1 MQNSLVATV
10 QESSEEYAAAD
21 QIQVWYRYH
30 ARRFK
35 RMKSNQEDGD
45 VLVADCIQYRE
56 PNTVHEIDED
66 TLLLR
71 FLSAVGLRDQ
81 FPRFQLERVNFSD
94 LQLLT
99 LNELE
104 EIGFPLIRN
113 QLSLTE
119 ICIV

>member
-1 MQNSLVATV
+1 
-10 QESSEEYAAAD
+10 
-21 QIQVWYRYH
+21 
-30 ARRFK
+30 
-35 RMKSNQEDGD
+35 MKSNQEDGD